1 LAALPG
7 GSPELPHR
15 LLRNK
20 THAKAQRRK
29 TFIIEMGEKG
39 KRKKGEKGVMTGLSG
54 YSLLPFPLLTSSPF
68 SLFA

>member
-1 LAALPG
+1 
-7 GSPELPHR
+7 
-15 LLRNK
+15 
-20 THAKAQRRK
+20 
-29 TFIIEMGEKG
+29 MGEKG